1 MRTVK
6 CITTIANI
14 ELATSSLVPKHLS
27 RRFNGLCINKVWL
40 LILLAILLVIS
51 AMSIFFKIN
60 LATFI
65 TSKKQSTLF
74 ITISTNTL
82 YIINTLTNQ
91 GI

>member
-65 TSKKQSTLF
+65 TSQKQSTLF

-82 YIINTLTNQ
+82 YVINTLTNQ